1 MGPNGEALT
10 TTSTPLT
17 RRAVA
22 ARLSQA
28 HVPERAQ
35 RVSQGR
41 VHFPAATALM
51 LQWHLRVSRRR
62 FALSALSFADEGG
75 NPMGPWMN
83 DDEKAIAALLPLL
96 HSPYPEVLKRS
107 RGLLLDEVPELRG
120 QRMKVRA
127 FKFDEQ
133 ALFVGVAGQS
143 RHVLNMAINF
153 ITAGIRR
160 ILER

>member
-1 MGPNGEALT
+1 
-10 TTSTPLT
+10 
-17 RRAVA
+17 
-22 ARLSQA
+22 
-28 HVPERAQ
+28 
-35 RVSQGR
+35 
-41 VHFPAATALM
+41 M
-51 LQWHLRVSRRR
+51 LQWHLCVSRRR

-96 HSPYPEVLKRS
+96 HSPYPEILKRS
-107 RGLLLDEVPELRG
+107 RGLLLAEVPELRG

-143 RHVLNMAINF
+143 RHVLNMAINS

-160 ILER
+160 VLER